1 MANGMRKINDDGS
14 AFPNITP
21 DMIVNGGPGMSLR
34 DWFAGQ
40 VMAAMLSRSDA
51 QAPDENGLAI
61 LLSIVANHSYAAAD
75 ALLKSREAIHD

>member
-1 MANGMRKINDDGS
+1 
-14 AFPNITP
+14 
-21 DMIVNGGPGMSLR
+21 MSLR